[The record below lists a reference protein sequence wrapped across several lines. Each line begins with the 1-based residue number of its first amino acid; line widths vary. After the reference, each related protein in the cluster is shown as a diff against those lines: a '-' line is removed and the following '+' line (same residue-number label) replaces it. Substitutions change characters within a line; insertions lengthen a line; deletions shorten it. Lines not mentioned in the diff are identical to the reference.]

1 MTLVQALIASSVTTA
16 ADESTIGLR
25 STPSKKAQIPALV
38 RAHAFA
44 TLGKMC
50 LIDEALAKKSV
61 PLFIREIEKS
71 SDESVRN
78 NVVIVMCDLCVKYTS
93 VVDRYIAKISES
105 MCDKSPL
112 VRRNALSLLTQV
124 IAEDFVK
131 WKPLIL
137 FRFLFKLTD
146 QCEVVSKYAEY
157 ALCVVLPRKNPTLLF
172 NHMIDAIFVFNRCSS
187 HPSHNNYLQSE
198 RELSLFNCS
207 GPSPEQIARRFQ
219 IYKFLLHQ
227 LSSEQ
232 ILDLHVRLHSDVL
245 GMFADESIPIHA
257 DVLTDILNMLSW
269 PQFKLRS
276 ITNVIHNE
284 QNHAMNDMNEE
295 EQEMTTKVGSI
306 QGKLIEGFL
315 KKHISEVV
323 IPIIVELKRTLEK
336 KRSPLLRQVML
347 YLQLIMSEY
356 KNESS
361 NFLIQDKQTAKEI
374 EFDLKRISA
383 QKEAHLVN
391 RRISTPSSTTKVPF
405 CTPVRS
411 PYPTSNTN
419 TMMTPS
425 RRRSSVTR
433 PTPS

>member
-1 MTLVQALIASSVTTA
+1 MTLVQALIAASVTTI
-16 ADESTIGLR
+16 ADESTLDLKP
-25 STPSKKAQIPALV
+25 TPTKHVRVSSLV

-44 TLGKMC
+44 ALGKMC
-50 LIDEALAKKSV
+50 LIDEGLAKKSV

-71 SDESVRN
+71 NDEAVRN
-78 NVVIVMCDLCVKYTS
+78 NVVVVMCDLCVKYTS

-137 FRFLFKLTD
+137 FRFLYMLTD
-146 QCEVVSKYAEY
+146 TCDIVAKYAEY
-157 ALCVVLPRKNPTLLF
+157 ALCVVLPRKNSTLLF
-172 NHMIDAIFVFNRCSS
+172 SHTIEAIFVLNRYSS
-187 HPSHNNYLQSE
+187 HPSHNNYLQSD
-198 RELSLFNCS
+198 RELSLFNCGGS
-207 GPSPEQIARRFQ
+207 SSDQIAKRFQ

-227 LSSEQ
+227 FSSEQ
-232 ILDLHVRLHSDVL
+232 LLELHVKLHTDVL
-245 GMFADESIPIHA
+245 GMFADESIPVHA
-257 DVLTDILNMLSW
+257 DVLTDVLNMLSW

-276 ITNVIHNE
+276 LTTSAP
-284 QNHAMNDMNEE
+284 NHQNDMEE
-295 EQEMTTKVGSI
+295 EDPEEISTKVGTI
-306 QGKLIEGFL
+306 QGKLLGSFL
-315 KKHISEVV
+315 KKHVSDNV

-356 KNESS
+356 KNECSD
-361 NFLIQDKQTAKEI
+361 FLFQDKQTAKEI

-383 QKEAHLVN
+383 QNEVQITN
-391 RRISTPSSTTKVPF
+391 RRGSSTTKVPF

-411 PYPTSNTN
+411 PYPISASTI
-419 TMMTPS
+419 TPS
-425 RRRSSVTR
+425 RRKSR
-433 PTPS
+433 PT